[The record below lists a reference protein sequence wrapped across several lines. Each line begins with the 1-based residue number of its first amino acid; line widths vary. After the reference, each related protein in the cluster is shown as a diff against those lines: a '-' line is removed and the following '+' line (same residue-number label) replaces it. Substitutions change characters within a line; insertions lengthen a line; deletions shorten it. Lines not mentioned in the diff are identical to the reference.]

1 MEYETSC
8 YNSESHF
15 LLRPTMAKV
24 NRKLDHLDDMYDV
37 KSLAGTPEGR
47 LFLAILLNALE
58 ELNKELIEGKPLYT
72 LNWFKHNNEVLQ
84 MCYMILDTSKEEFME
99 ELQSKIKS
107 GRIIPLDMP
116 KPVTRRG
123 KTVVYNNTSVL
134 DKYLR
139 INRGK

>member
-1 MEYETSC
+1 
-8 YNSESHF
+8 
-15 LLRPTMAKV
+15 MAKV

-72 LNWFKHNNEVLQ
+72 LNWFKHHNEVLQ
-84 MCYMILDTSKEEFME
+84 MCYMILDTTREEFME
-99 ELQSKIKS
+99 QLELKIKS
-107 GRIIPLDMP
+107 GRIIPIDMP
-116 KPVTRRG
+116 KPVTGRN
-123 KTVVYNNTSVL
+123 KSAVHYNIGTL

-139 INRGK
+139 MNRGK

>member
-1 MEYETSC
+1 
-8 YNSESHF
+8 
-15 LLRPTMAKV
+15 MAKV

-84 MCYMILDTSKEEFME
+84 MCYMILDTYTHAGLNSTK
-99 ELQSKIKS
+99 
-107 GRIIPLDMP
+107 
-116 KPVTRRG
+116 
-123 KTVVYNNTSVL
+123 
-134 DKYLR
+134 
-139 INRGK
+139 

>member
-1 MEYETSC
+1 
-8 YNSESHF
+8 
-15 LLRPTMAKV
+15 MAKSS
-24 NRKLDHLDDMYDV
+24 RKLDHLDDMYDV

-84 MCYMILDTSKEEFME
+84 MCYMILDTTKEEFMK
-99 ELQSKIKS
+99 ELHTKIKS
-107 GRIIPLDMP
+107 GRIIPTDMP
-116 KPVTRRG
+116 KPVTGRS
-123 KTVVYNNTSVL
+123 KSTVYNNTSVL

-139 INRGK
+139 MNRGK

>member
-1 MEYETSC
+1 
-8 YNSESHF
+8 
-15 LLRPTMAKV
+15 MAKTD
-24 NRKLDHLDDMYDV
+24 RKLDHLDDMYDV

-84 MCYMILDTSKEEFME
+84 MCYMILDTTKEEFME
-99 ELQSKIKS
+99 ELNNKIKS
-107 GRIIPLDMP
+107 GRIIPTDMP
-116 KPVTRRG
+116 KPVTGRS
-123 KTVVYNNTSVL
+123 KSVMYKNTSVL

-139 INRGK
+139 MNRGK